1 MAEWKKVVV
10 SGSTANLANLQVDG
24 LSSGVVT
31 GAAGNLSTTAI
42 NGSGNIVAT
51 TGGTGLVMTGS
62 FTGSF
67 TGDGSNLTGV
77 QASTLA
83 NNLQDGNGIADFTFN
98 GSSAVTIS
106 VDSGSLAGAGLGTN
120 NSTLTVNVDDTG
132 IEINS
137 DTLRLKDDGVTAAKL
152 DDVFTNGGGVAGAF
166 GSTTQIPKVT
176 IDGQGRI
183 TTASLVSV
191 ATNLTIGAD
200 DGSNDTVDLLSDTL
214 TFTGDTGITTTV
226 SNNDISID
234 LDDVFTDG
242 GGVAGTFGSTTAVP
256 KLTINAQGQIT
267 TASLET
273 IATSFD
279 IAADSG
285 TNDTV
290 NGGETLT
297 FAGGTGVSTTVTN
310 NNIAIDIASGIVSAS
325 AFASPSQ
332 GSVRATINGVQTDVD
347 TGLQT
352 TDSPTFV
359 GITAT
364 GNALIQG
371 DLTVQGT
378 TTTLQTTNTAITDKF
393 ILLNSGSAN
402 PDEGGIII
410 DEGSGTGHGLIYDAG
425 DGRFGVNQS
434 VDSTSS
440 TANSEAY
447 VALVID
453 EDNVA
458 HDVNDAEYQKRGNM
472 KVDSSDDI
480 FIYV

>member
-10 SGSTANLANLQVDG
+10 SGSSANLANVQVDS

-31 GAAGNLSTTAI
+31 GAGGNLTTTAI
-42 NGSGNIVAT
+42 NGTGNIVAT
-51 TGGTGLVMTGS
+51 TAASGLIHSGS
-62 FTGSF
+62 FSGSF
-67 TGDGSNLTGV
+67 EGDGSGITGLTTDG
-77 QASTLA
+77 TII
-83 NNLQDGNGIADFTFN
+83 DGNGIADFTFD
-98 GSSAVTIS
+98 GSNDVVIK

-120 NSTLTVNVDDTG
+120 NNTLTVNVDDTG

-152 DDVFTNGGGVAGAF
+152 DDVFTDNGGVAGTF

-183 TTASLVSV
+183 TTASLVDV

-200 DGSNDTVDLLSDTL
+200 SGANDTVDLLSDTL
-214 TFTGDTGITTTV
+214 TFSGDTGITTTV
-226 SNNDISID
+226 SDNDISID

-242 GGVAGTFGSTTAVP
+242 GGIAGTFGSTTAVP
-256 KLTINAQGQIT
+256 KITINAQGQIT

-273 IATSFD
+273 IATDFD
-279 IAADSG
+279 IAGDSG
-285 TNDTV
+285 TDTV

-297 FAGGTGVSTTVTN
+297 FTGDATITTTVTDN
-310 NNIAIDIASGIVSAS
+310 EVTFTAANGIVSAS
-325 AFASPSQ
+325 AFTSPSQ
-332 GSVRATINGVQTDVD
+332 GTVRATINGVQTDVD

-352 TDSPTFV
+352 GDSPTFV

-378 TTTLQTTNTAITDKF
+378 TTTLSTTNTTIKDKF
-393 ILLNSGSAN
+393 VLLNSGSAN
-402 PDEGGIII
+402 PDEGGLVI
-410 DEGSGTGHGLIYDAG
+410 DEGSGTGHAFIYDAG

-434 VDSTSS
+434 VSSTAS

-447 VALVID
+447 VSLVVD
-453 EDNVA
+453 EDNAA
-458 HDVNDAEYQKRGNM
+458 HDVDDTEYHKRGNI